1 MAESH
6 PVRVETEPRRVKVT
20 AGGSIVADSSGVL
33 MLYEAT
39 YPRVRYFPRRDVD
52 MTKLCR
58 SPHKTV
64 YPLQGRGV
72 PLRY

>member
-1 MAESH
+1 
-6 PVRVETEPRRVKVT
+6 
-20 AGGSIVADSSGVL
+20 